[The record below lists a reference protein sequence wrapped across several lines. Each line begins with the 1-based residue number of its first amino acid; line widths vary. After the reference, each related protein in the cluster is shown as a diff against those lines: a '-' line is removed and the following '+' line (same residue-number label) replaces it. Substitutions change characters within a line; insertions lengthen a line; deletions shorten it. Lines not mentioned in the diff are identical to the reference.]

1 MDIKLHIINDL
12 NSVVEV
18 RMASIAGSKGG
29 IHIKDKP
36 VKIKVAIR
44 R

>member
-1 MDIKLHIINDL
+1 MDKKPYITSDL
-12 NSVVEV
+12 NSRIEI

-29 IHIKDKP
+29 IHIKDRP
-36 VKIKVAIR
+36 IKIKVAIR